1 MTRLASAAI
10 TLAALAIATPS
21 HAAFPGANG
30 KIAFGTDRD
39 GNEEIYSM
47 SSGGGA
53 QTNLTNS
60 PESDRS
66 PAWSADGAAIAFSH
80 DSTGSPRQQI

>member
-1 MTRLASAAI
+1 MAVALT
-10 TLAALAIATPS
+10 ALAIATPS

-53 QTNLTNS
+53 QTNLTNG
-60 PESDRS
+60 PVWDRS
-66 PAWSADGAAIAFSH
+66 PAWSADGVAIAFS
-80 DSTGSPRQQI
+80 R